1 MLDVFAKPPTL
12 YYRGQPKI
20 TTVAGCACSVIIF
33 LVLFICLMHDLLAY
47 PDLLVSQHVSYIQDS
62 DYSFNPFLAENA
74 QEGLKLS
81 FGIQKSAETSLESFS
96 KYTDIFEPIFYH
108 VDSKTGSNEIT
119 HVPLISCK
127 ASEDDGYSDYKTGV
141 LLCPDDSAF

>member
-1 MLDVFAKPPTL
+1 
-12 YYRGQPKI
+12 
-20 TTVAGCACSVIIF
+20 
-33 LVLFICLMHDLLAY
+33 MHDLLAY

>member
-1 MLDVFAKPPTL
+1 M
-12 YYRGQPKI
+12 
-20 TTVAGCACSVIIF
+20 F
-33 LVLFICLMHDLLAY
+33 LVLFIFLIHDLLAY
-47 PDLLVSQHVSYIQDS
+47 PDLLVSQHVSYIHDS

-81 FGIQKSAETSLESFS
+81 FGLQKAAESSLESFS
-96 KYTDIFEPIFYH
+96 KYVDIFEPIFYH
-108 VDSKTGSNEIT
+108 VDSKTRSNQIT

-127 ASEDDGYSDYKTGV
+127 ASEDDGYSDYKSGV